1 MHPYRRRHSNAT
13 ALTGKNVGP
22 LNGLR
27 VVELQGIGPAPYCG
41 MLLADLGAEV
51 ISISRNSS
59 SAERRTHISER
70 GKLSIAL
77 NLKLP
82 EGVEVVL
89 KLCERADVFI
99 EGFRPGVTER
109 LGVGPEACM
118 TRNRRLVYGRMTGW
132 GQTGPLAQVAG
143 HDINYISLSG
153 ALHAVGRATE
163 RPVPPLNLV
172 GDFGGGGMFLAFGV
186 MSAVFEARQSGI
198 GQVVDVSMVEG
209 SASLMH
215 MMYSMKAQGRWQD
228 ARGGNLLDGAA
239 HFYDTY
245 ETADKQFISIGSLEP
260 EFYRLLVEL
269 TGVDEKE
276 FSTYMDPAHWPAL
289 KKRLAAVFRQ
299 KSRDEWCEIMEGTDV
314 CFAPILSM
322 SEAPQHPHNQSRGT
336 FIEVAGVTQP
346 APAPRFSRSRPQI
359 PRPATPAG
367 GDTDAV
373 LRAAG
378 YDKTQIQALRE
389 GGALP

>member
-1 MHPYRRRHSNAT
+1 MHPHRRRHSNAATLT
-13 ALTGKNVGP
+13 AKIMGP

-27 VVELQGIGPAPYCG
+27 VIELEGIGPAPYCG

-51 ISISRNSS
+51 ISITRSSS
-59 SAERRTHISER
+59 SADRAAQISER

-82 EGVEVVL
+82 ESVEVVL
-89 KLCERADVFI
+89 KLCERSDVLI

-109 LGVGPEACM
+109 LGIGPEACAA
-118 TRNRRLVYGRMTGW
+118 RNPRLVYGRMTGW

-153 ALHAVGRATE
+153 ALHAVGRAGE

-172 GDFGGGGMFLAFGV
+172 GDFGGGAMFLAFGV
-186 MSAVFEARQSGI
+186 MSAVFEARQSGV

-215 MMYSMKAQGRWQD
+215 MMYAMQAQGRWQD
-228 ARGGNLLDGAA
+228 ARGSNLLDGGA
-239 HFYDTY
+239 HLYDTY
-245 ETADKQFISIGSLEP
+245 ETADGQFISIGSLEP

-269 TGVDEKE
+269 SGVDAKE
-276 FSTYMDPAHWPAL
+276 FSSYTDPKHWPAL
-289 KKRLAAVFRQ
+289 KKRLTAVFKQ

-314 CFAPILSM
+314 CFAPVLSM
-322 SEAPQHPHNQSRGT
+322 SEAPQHVHNQARGT
-336 FIEVAGVTQP
+336 FIKVAGVTQP
-346 APAPRFSRSRPQI
+346 APAPRFSRSRSRD
-359 PRPATPAG
+359 PRAAGPAG
-367 GDTDAV
+367 GDTDTV
-373 LRAAG
+373 LRALG
-378 YDKTQIQALRE
+378 YGDAQIKLLRE
-389 GGALP
+389 RGALT

>member
-1 MHPYRRRHSNAT
+1 M
-13 ALTGKNVGP
+13 GP

-27 VVELQGIGPAPYCG
+27 VIELQGIGPAPYCG
-41 MLLADLGAEV
+41 MLLADLGAQV
-51 ISISRNSS
+51 ISITRTSS
-59 SAERRTHISER
+59 PTDRGADISER

-77 NLKLP
+77 NLKVP
-82 EGVEVVL
+82 DSIAVVL
-89 KLCERADVFI
+89 KLCERSDVFI

-109 LGVGPEACM
+109 LGIGPEACM
-118 TRNRRLVYGRMTGW
+118 ARNRRLVYGRMTGW

-153 ALHAVGRATE
+153 ALHAVGRAAE

-186 MSAVFEARQSGI
+186 MSAVFEARQSGV
-198 GQVVDVSMVEG
+198 GQIVDVSMVEG

-215 MMYSMKAQGRWQD
+215 MMYSMQAQGRWRD
-228 ARGGNLLDGAA
+228 ARGSNLLDGAA

-245 ETADKQFISIGSLEP
+245 ETADGQYISVGSLEP

-269 TGVDEKE
+269 SGVDAKE
-276 FSTYMDPAHWPAL
+276 FSNYMDASQWPAL
-289 KKRLAAVFRQ
+289 KKRLTAVFKQ

-314 CFAPILSM
+314 CFAPVLSM
-322 SEAPQHPHNQSRGT
+322 SEAPQHAHNQARGT
-336 FIEVAGVTQP
+336 FIKVGGVTQP
-346 APAPRFSRSRPQI
+346 APAPRFSRSHPPV
-359 PRPATPAG
+359 PRPPGPAG
-367 GDTDAV
+367 GDTDSV

-378 YDKTQIQALRE
+378 YDDVRIQQLRE
-389 GGALP
+389 RGALT

>member
-1 MHPYRRRHSNAT
+1 M
-13 ALTGKNVGP
+13 GP

-27 VVELQGIGPAPYCG
+27 VIELQGIGPAPYCG

-51 ISISRNSS
+51 ISITRNSS
-59 SAERRTHISER
+59 SSERAAHISER

-82 EGVEVVL
+82 ESIEVVL

-109 LGVGPEACM
+109 LGIGPEACM
-118 TRNRRLVYGRMTGW
+118 ARNRRLVYGRMTGW

-153 ALHAVGRATE
+153 ALHAVGRAGD

-172 GDFGGGGMFLAFGV
+172 GDFGGGAMFLAFGV

-198 GQVVDVSMVEG
+198 GQAVDVSMVEG

-215 MMYSMKAQGRWQD
+215 MMYAMQAQGRWQD
-228 ARGGNLLDGAA
+228 TRGSNLLDGGA

-245 ETADKQFISIGSLEP
+245 ETAWMENSISIELARAGVVLSAVGRTNGRRRERVLELHGSRAVARP
-260 EFYRLLVEL
+260 E
-269 TGVDEKE
+269 K
-276 FSTYMDPAHWPAL
+276 
-289 KKRLAAVFRQ
+289 AAGRRYQAKISRRMVRDHGGNRCLFR
-299 KSRDEWCEIMEGTDV
+299 
-314 CFAPILSM
+314 A
-322 SEAPQHPHNQSRGT
+322 GT
-336 FIEVAGVTQP
+336 FHA
-346 APAPRFSRSRPQI
+346 
-359 PRPATPAG
+359 
-367 GDTDAV
+367 
-373 LRAAG
+373 
-378 YDKTQIQALRE
+378 
-389 GGALP
+389 